1 VKRIG
6 TGNRSL
12 FTHRA
17 RLVLLL
23 SLVAAI
29 TLAGCAG
36 RQGVGAS
43 ESWSGLATQPGSDT
57 AFVGTRDGRV
67 VELLLDDRNGRIIP
81 REGASFDAN
90 DRDEG
95 GNRVDAAFYGTP
107 TLAGDR
113 VYVGSYQGFVYSL
126 AGSDSPQATLT
137 DVGSFEIDGD
147 NLAKGISGDVIY
159 TDGLLVIAAAEDTDK
174 GRLYVLKAD
183 QLDLNTGPSRIEQCR
198 YPAGHENGVGR
209 MWTTPLVLDGI
220 AYFGDL
226 ESRVHAVDI
235 DTCLSVWD
243 EPADLGGGVVAT
255 PVALN
260 GKLYVGA
267 FDRGFYSI
275 DMATGVAN
283 KQFEGDRW
291 FWASPATDGELVY
304 APNLDGL
311 LYAYDPA
318 FGGSD
323 GVVWKYDQEG
333 DSDQLLAPPA
343 IVGGHIVLGSD
354 SGVVTLLDSSG
365 DRLRS
370 ISKSNNKIRATLT
383 VVGDIVYVRS
393 LDEVVTAYRVVGDN
407 LDEDWEFEIE
417 GF

>member
-12 FTHRA
+12 FIHRA
-17 RLVLLL
+17 RLAVLL

-29 TLAGCAG
+29 TLAGCEG
-36 RQGVGAS
+36 RQGTGAS
-43 ESWSGLATQPGSDT
+43 ESWSGIATQPGSDT
-57 AFVGTRDGRV
+57 AFVGTRDGRII
-67 VELLLDDRNGRIIP
+67 ELQLEERNGRIVP
-81 REGASFDAN
+81 REGATFDAK

-95 GNRVDAAFYGTP
+95 GNRVDVAFYGTP

-126 AGSDSPQATLT
+126 AGSNSSSAPLT
-137 DVGSFEIDGD
+137 DIGAFEIDGD

-159 TDGLLVIAAAEDTDK
+159 TDGLLVVAAAEDTDK

-183 QLDLNTGPSRIEQCR
+183 QLDLNTGASRIEQCR
-198 YPAGHENGVGR
+198 YPAGHEQGVGR

-226 ESRVHAVDI
+226 DHRVHAVDI
-235 DTCLSVWD
+235 ATCQPVWD
-243 EPADLGGGVVAT
+243 EPAELGGAVVAT

-267 FDRGFYSI
+267 FDRSMYAI
-275 DMATGVAN
+275 DIATGAAS
-283 KQFEGDRW
+283 KLFEGNRW
-291 FWASPATDGELVY
+291 FWASAATDGQLIY

-318 FGGSD
+318 FGSSD
-323 GVVWKYDQEG
+323 GVVWTYDQEG
-333 DSDQLLAPPA
+333 GSDQLLAPPA
-343 IVGGHIVLGSD
+343 VVDGRVVLGSD
-354 SGVVTLLDSSG
+354 SGVVTLLDNNG

-370 ISKSNNKIRATLT
+370 ISKSNDNIRAALT
-383 VVGDIVYVRS
+383 VSGNTVYVRS
-393 LDEVVTAYRVVGDN
+393 LDEVITAYQVDGDN